1 MPAVRVTG
9 KAVAPRQSI
18 SPVVQGVGLSV
29 KERPRSHRTVLT
41 VVAFALVWVCAS
53 TAAAAANDQPRRTL
67 RLVGDRDY
75 PPLTYLADGVP
86 AGLDVD
92 IAREVAARL
101 GIDLAIELMD
111 WNEAQRQVRDGQADG
126 LLALSITPERQRLY
140 EFTRPTAAREFGLFV
155 RRGDIVIRGVGDL
168 GHARVGVTPGG
179 YPRSFLTGRRVGEL
193 VLIENYADGL
203 DQLSKGTL
211 DAVAADTWVG
221 TYTLQQRRISNV
233 RLTGPAF
240 AGLEGG
246 LALGQHQA
254 ALAADIDQVIDQM
267 RADGTLDD
275 IWTRWRPH
283 EVMFATRDR
292 VTEILQVSASVLA
305 LAIVGTAGVWVR
317 SRRGHVRARHRVQAA
332 LVESEHR
339 LHLALAAAEIG
350 TWKWV
355 PSTGVESRDGAL
367 NRMLGLEPA
376 ESRHP
381 LHDLLGRV
389 HGDDR
394 ERARRELECT
404 VLEQGTCASEFRVVW
419 PDGTTRWLRARVRPM
434 FNSSGALTGIAG
446 AAIDVTERT
455 RIDERIRLLA
465 QALQSANDCISITDM
480 EDRLIFVNTAFLRA
494 YEYTE
499 DEILG
504 QHISVLRSGHTDP
517 RVIADMIES
526 TRGDGWRGEI
536 WNQAKSGR
544 VFQVSLATST
554 VRDEQGRPIA
564 LIGVARDESI
574 RHELEVKLRQ
584 AQKLD
589 AVGRIAAG
597 VAHDFNNLL
606 SVILWSCEEALWQP
620 LVDPQTR
627 LRLNDAYDA
636 AEAASALTRQL
647 LSFGRPQVLR
657 PRIISLNR
665 VVTDT
670 KRILELLMGKDIEL
684 QMPLD
689 PALGYIRGDAVQLQ
703 QVIINLAINARDAM
717 PDGGRLVIETREV
730 SLGYEDEPR
739 HPQMVPGHYV
749 MLTVSDTGEGM
760 DEATMARIFEPFFT
774 TKPTGRGTGLGLS
787 SVLATVEQC
796 GGFIWPYSEPG
807 RGASFHLYFPR
818 VEADPEAL
826 PAPEA
831 EVEPGAREQVLVVDD
846 HAEVRELTRIFLT
859 REGYSVLT
867 AGTAAE
873 ALALCADAS
882 PALMIADISDGS
894 GPALAEQ
901 LRARIAGLK
910 VLYVSGDG
918 DTPFSGRGLLP
929 DSAHFLAKP
938 FALRELADKV
948 REILDA

>member
-1 MPAVRVTG
+1 M
-9 KAVAPRQSI
+9 
-18 SPVVQGVGLSV
+18 
-29 KERPRSHRTVLT
+29 
-41 VVAFALVWVCAS
+41 
-53 TAAAAANDQPRRTL
+53 
-67 RLVGDRDY
+67 
-75 PPLTYLADGVP
+75 
-86 AGLDVD
+86 
-92 IAREVAARL
+92 
-101 GIDLAIELMD
+101 
-111 WNEAQRQVRDGQADG
+111 
-126 LLALSITPERQRLY
+126 
-140 EFTRPTAAREFGLFV
+140 FT
-155 RRGDIVIRGVGDL
+155 
-168 GHARVGVTPGG
+168 
-179 YPRSFLTGRRVGEL
+179 
-193 VLIENYADGL
+193 
-203 DQLSKGTL
+203 
-211 DAVAADTWVG
+211 
-221 TYTLQQRRISNV
+221 
-233 RLTGPAF
+233 
-240 AGLEGG
+240 
-246 LALGQHQA
+246 
-254 ALAADIDQVIDQM
+254 
-267 RADGTLDD
+267 
-275 IWTRWRPH
+275 
-283 EVMFATRDR
+283 
-292 VTEILQVSASVLA
+292 
-305 LAIVGTAGVWVR
+305 
-317 SRRGHVRARHRVQAA
+317 
-332 LVESEHR
+332 
-339 LHLALAAAEIG
+339 
-350 TWKWV
+350 
-355 PSTGVESRDGAL
+355 
-367 NRMLGLEPA
+367 
-376 ESRHP
+376 
-381 LHDLLGRV
+381 
-389 HGDDR
+389 
-394 ERARRELECT
+394 
-404 VLEQGTCASEFRVVW
+404 
-419 PDGTTRWLRARVRPM
+419 
-434 FNSSGALTGIAG
+434 SSGALACIAG

-480 EDRLIFVNTAFLRA
+480 EDRLVFVNSAFLRA

-504 QHISVLRSGHTDP
+504 QHVSVLRSGHTDP
-517 RVIADMIES
+517 RVLADMSES

-647 LSFGRPQVLR
+647 LAFGRPQVLR

-670 KRILELLMGKDIEL
+670 KRIIELLMGKDIESVM
-684 QMPLD
+684 QLD
-689 PALGYIRGDAVQLQ
+689 AALGHIRGDAVQLQ
-703 QVIINLAINARDAM
+703 QVIVNLAINARDAM
-717 PDGGRLVIETREV
+717 PDGGRLVIETRNV

-739 HPQMVPGHYV
+739 HPQMVPGRYV
-749 MLTVSDTGEGM
+749 MLIVSDTGEGM

-807 RGASFHLYFPR
+807 RGSSFHLYFPR
-818 VEADPEAL
+818 VEPDPEAL
-826 PAPEA
+826 PAPA
-831 EVEPGAREQVLVVDD
+831 PEVAPGAREQVLVVDD

-859 REGYSVLT
+859 RQGYSVLT

-882 PALMIADISDGS
+882 PALMIADIAMPDGS